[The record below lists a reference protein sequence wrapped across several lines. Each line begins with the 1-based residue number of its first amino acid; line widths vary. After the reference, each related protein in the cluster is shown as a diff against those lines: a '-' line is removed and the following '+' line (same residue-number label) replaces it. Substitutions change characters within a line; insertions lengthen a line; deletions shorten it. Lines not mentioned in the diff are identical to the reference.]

1 VTASQGQSALAEMP
15 AEAPAATRLRWWVL
29 GLVFVAGTLNYI
41 DRQMIAILKPMLQG
55 QFGWTDQQYG
65 HLGTLFQASAA
76 LTYLGIGWVIDKVG
90 LRRGYAAGVA
100 LWSAACMAHG
110 AALRLGHFLLARV
123 VLAAAEAV
131 QTPASMKAIAEW
143 FPVRQQTLAVGIVNT
158 SSNIGA
164 IIAPLIVPA
173 VAVAYGWRAAFVA
186 TGALGFVWL
195 VGWLLVP
202 ARSPAAPS
210 PLQAAAQ
217 AAQPEL
223 VTEAPAPADASWRA
237 LLRLPDTWAVMA
249 AKALTDMVW
258 WFLLFWAP
266 DFLHRQFHLDMK
278 QAGPPLAVIYG
289 MAALGAVSGGLLTT
303 ALLRRGLAGL
313 RARKLAMLTYACLI
327 LPLPLALHVT
337 DPWLAVLFVGG
348 ALFAHQGFSTNLFA
362 LAVDRFQAA
371 RVASVISLGALCGNA
386 SGMLMLE
393 TTGWV
398 LTHLHTYMPMFATS
412 ALVYLLATGVV
423 HVLMGRRDGT
433 QHA

>member
-1 VTASQGQSALAEMP
+1 M
-15 AEAPAATRLRWWVL
+15 L

-41 DRQMIAILKPMLQG
+41 DRQMIAILKPLLQG

-76 LTYLGIGWVIDKVG
+76 LTYLGIGWVIDRVG

-100 LWSAACMAHG
+100 IWSAACMAHG
-110 AALRLGHFLLARV
+110 AALKLGHFLFARV

-143 FPVRQQTLAVGIVNT
+143 FPVRQQTWAVGIVNT

-164 IIAPLIVPA
+164 IVAPLLVPA
-173 VAVAYGWRAAFVA
+173 VALALGWRAAFVL

-195 VGWLLVP
+195 AGWLLLPVSRTQRAIEPVP
-202 ARSPAAPS
+202 SAEPLPAAS
-210 PLQAAAQ
+210 P
-217 AAQPEL
+217 
-223 VTEAPAPADASWRA
+223 EAASWRV
-237 LLRLPDTWAVMA
+237 LLRQSDTWAVMI

-289 MAALGAVSGGLLTT
+289 LAALGAVSGGLLTT
-303 ALLRRGLAGL
+303 FLMRRGLPGL
-313 RARKLAMLTYACLI
+313 RARKWAMLFYACLI

-337 DPWLAVLFVGG
+337 DPWHAVLFVGG

-398 LTHLHTYMPMFATS
+398 LTHLQTYMPMFAVS
-412 ALVYLLATGVV
+412 AVVYLLATGVIHGLV
-423 HVLMGRRDGT
+423 GRDRNRLD
-433 QHA
+433 A

>member
-1 VTASQGQSALAEMP
+1 MTTSQGQPALAVV
-15 AEAPAATRLRWWVL
+15 PAAAAASRLRWWVL

-76 LTYLGIGWVIDKVG
+76 LAYLGIGWVIDKVG
-90 LRRGYAAGVA
+90 LRRGYGAGVA

-110 AALRLGHFLLARV
+110 AATRLGHFLLARV

-143 FPVRQQTLAVGIVNT
+143 FPVRQQTLAVGLVNT

-173 VAVAYGWRAAFVA
+173 VALAFGWRAAFVA

-202 ARSPAAPS
+202 ARAAAAPV
-210 PLQAAAQ
+210 PDPDPA
-217 AAQPEL
+217 P
-223 VTEAPAPADASWRA
+223 EAPAPADASWRA
-237 LLRLPDTWAVMA
+237 LLRLRDTWAVMA

-289 MAALGAVSGGLLTT
+289 MAALGAISGGLLTT
-303 ALLRRGLAGL
+303 ALLRRGLPGL
-313 RARKLAMLTYACLI
+313 RARRLAMLAYACLI
-327 LPLPLALHVT
+327 LPLPLALRVT
-337 DPWLAVLFVGG
+337 DPWLAVLFIGG

-393 TTGWV
+393 ATGWV

-412 ALVYLLATGVV
+412 AIVYLLATGVV
-423 HVLMGRRDGT
+423 HLLMGRRDGP
-433 QHA
+433 QRA